1 MFRYLLPIFLFPL
14 TCCDRPVEDPSA
26 QIQLTSRERPAYDA
40 SAQIHPLIDPDK
52 LATLGDRG
60 ANSRHRPQLGDPRTE
75 TVTEIDFL
83 LIINGLHVQ
92 GDVFLTNSFA
102 INRSIAKLDG
112 DRRPTKLVQVE

>member
-1 MFRYLLPIFLFPL
+1 MGVGR
-14 TCCDRPVEDPSA
+14 
-26 QIQLTSRERPAYDA
+26 
-40 SAQIHPLIDPDK
+40 
-52 LATLGDRG
+52 
-60 ANSRHRPQLGDPRTE
+60 PRTE